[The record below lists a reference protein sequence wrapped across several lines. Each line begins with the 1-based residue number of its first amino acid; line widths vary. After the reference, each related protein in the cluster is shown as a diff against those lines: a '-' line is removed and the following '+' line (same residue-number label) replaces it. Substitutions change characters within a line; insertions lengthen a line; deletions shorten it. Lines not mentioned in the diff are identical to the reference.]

1 MKGFLYGQTEY
12 NLLQNANHLDDYIDL
27 ALKHSFDF
35 LTITDSNLYGNYKF
49 YKKCIDAKIKPIIGL
64 EFSYKTEDQNI
75 SKALLY
81 AKNNNGYKSL
91 LKISSLV
98 KTEGLD
104 DIEQIKEF
112 DDISII
118 FVFNDSFYERLLYS
132 REYDI
137 LNEYCSN
144 IKLFK
149 DPYIGISY
157 TNKLDKLELNKQ
169 MEAYAYESDIR
180 CLPIHECRY
189 LANKDVKIY
198 EALTQIG
205 DHPVKVN
212 QFDDYSFEM
221 NPIADKRIDDF
232 INQINLDLFND
243 KIALPKYPNTKGATS
258 KDFLYALCMKGLERR
273 GKGDSIYYERLKY
286 ELSVIEKMGYN
297 DYFLIVWDFV
307 KYAKQNNIL
316 VGPGRGSAAGS
327 LVAYVLGI
335 TEVDPIKYDLLF
347 ERFLNPERISMPD
360 IDTDFP
366 DVYRDAVIEHVKNVY
381 GKTHVCNISA
391 FGTFLVKSSIR
402 DLARIYKMDDARVE
416 KIIGMVEQ
424 YGYDMLL
431 EEYKDTDLYEFLYIA
446 RGIEGLPRH
455 ISTHAAGVIVSDLEL
470 DEIIPL
476 QEGINGLYQS
486 QLEASDLEKIG
497 LLKMDFLGIRN
508 LTMLD
513 GMMQDVGNFN
523 MNKLRSI
530 PLDDPKVYKLLQSAD
545 TLGIFQLESQG
556 IRQVLTKLKPTC
568 FEDLVAVLA
577 LYRPGPMD
585 NIDEFIRRKH
595 NGDFKYIHPVLEPI
609 LKSTYGI
616 IVYQEQIMKIAQSF
630 AGYTLGEADVLRRAV
645 SKKDSSMLE
654 SLENDF
660 INKSISKGYS
670 KEIAKDIYDLIYKFA
685 NYGFNRS
692 HSVAY
697 AMLSYQM
704 AYFKA
709 NYFPVF
715 MANVLNNTIGSSQ
728 MINYIKYAKERGVI
742 TVKPDINLSDVKFVL
757 SKKGLVMPFNA
768 ITSIGNIVASQIV
781 EERKL
786 RGAFVSYENF
796 IERTSFLSESVKK
809 ALVYSGALDSFGKS
823 KKYMAGDDNTKIV
836 ELEHDITA
844 AFDKLVAKKIFSE
857 YDFQT
862 LKDKEKEYLGI
873 NLEYNIF
880 NGIDE
885 IIKKYKPISLSN
897 VKLNSEA
904 RLVVAISEYK
914 EITTKKNDKM
924 LVGHFEDLSSN
935 KRFVIFPNT
944 YSTLDKPIK
953 KDSLY
958 YVLGKLE
965 MDNKNEE
972 TFNVLKIALIK

>member
-1 MKGFLYGQTEY
+1 
-12 NLLQNANHLDDYIDL
+12 
-27 ALKHSFDF
+27 
-35 LTITDSNLYGNYKF
+35 
-49 YKKCIDAKIKPIIGL
+49 
-64 EFSYKTEDQNI
+64 
-75 SKALLY
+75 
-81 AKNNNGYKSL
+81 
-91 LKISSLV
+91 
-98 KTEGLD
+98 
-104 DIEQIKEF
+104 
-112 DDISII
+112 
-118 FVFNDSFYERLLYS
+118 
-132 REYDI
+132 
-137 LNEYCSN
+137 
-144 IKLFK
+144 
-149 DPYIGISY
+149 
-157 TNKLDKLELNKQ
+157 
-169 MEAYAYESDIR
+169 
-180 CLPIHECRY
+180 
-189 LANKDVKIY
+189 
-198 EALTQIG
+198 
-205 DHPVKVN
+205 
-212 QFDDYSFEM
+212 
-221 NPIADKRIDDF
+221 
-232 INQINLDLFND
+232 
-243 KIALPKYPNTKGATS
+243 
-258 KDFLYALCMKGLERR
+258 
-273 GKGDSIYYERLKY
+273 
-286 ELSVIEKMGYN
+286 
-297 DYFLIVWDFV
+297 
-307 KYAKQNNIL
+307 
-316 VGPGRGSAAGS
+316 
-327 LVAYVLGI
+327 
-335 TEVDPIKYDLLF
+335 
-347 ERFLNPERISMPD
+347 
-360 IDTDFP
+360 
-366 DVYRDAVIEHVKNVY
+366 
-381 GKTHVCNISA
+381 
-391 FGTFLVKSSIR
+391 
-402 DLARIYKMDDARVE
+402 
-416 KIIGMVEQ
+416 
-424 YGYDMLL
+424 
-431 EEYKDTDLYEFLYIA
+431 
-446 RGIEGLPRH
+446 
-455 ISTHAAGVIVSDLEL
+455 
-470 DEIIPL
+470 
-476 QEGINGLYQS
+476 
-486 QLEASDLEKIG
+486 
-497 LLKMDFLGIRN
+497 
-508 LTMLD
+508 
-513 GMMQDVGNFN
+513 
-523 MNKLRSI
+523 
-530 PLDDPKVYKLLQSAD
+530 
-545 TLGIFQLESQG
+545 
-556 IRQVLTKLKPTC
+556 
-568 FEDLVAVLA
+568 
-577 LYRPGPMD
+577 
-585 NIDEFIRRKH
+585 
-595 NGDFKYIHPVLEPI
+595 
-609 LKSTYGI
+609 
-616 IVYQEQIMKIAQSF
+616 MKIAQSF

-880 NGIDE
+880 NGIDD

-904 RLVVAISEYK
+904 RLVVAIFEYK

>member
-12 NLLQNANHLDDYIDL
+12 NMLKNANRLDDYVNM

-49 YKKCIDAKIKPIIGL
+49 YKKCIDAKIKPILGL

-81 AKNNNGYKSL
+81 AKNNNGYKEL
-91 LKISSLV
+91 LKISTLV

-104 DIEQIKEF
+104 DVEALKGYEN
-112 DDISII
+112 ISII

-132 REYDI
+132 REFNI
-137 LNEYCSN
+137 LNEYCQK
-144 IKLFK
+144 IKEFK

-157 TNKLDKLELNKQ
+157 TNKLSKLELNKQ

-189 LANKDVKIY
+189 LANKDAKIY
-198 EALTQIG
+198 EALTKIG
-205 DHPVKVN
+205 DNPVKVE
-212 QFDDYSFEM
+212 QFDDYSFEVS
-221 NPIADKRIDDF
+221 PIEDNRIDEF
-232 INQINLDLFND
+232 VNQIDLNLFDN
-243 KIALPKYPNTKGATS
+243 KIALPKYPNTKGASS
-258 KDFLYALCMKGLERR
+258 KDFLYALCMKGIEKR
-273 GKGDSIYYERLKY
+273 KKTSPIYYERLKY

-297 DYFLIVWDFV
+297 DYFLIVWDFI
-307 KYAKQNNIL
+307 KYAKQNKIL

-327 LVAYVLGI
+327 LVAYALGI

-366 DVYRDAVIEHVKNVY
+366 DIYRDDVIEHVKDVY
-381 GKTHVCNISA
+381 GKNHVCNISA
-391 FGTFLVKSSIR
+391 FGTFLVKSAIR
-402 DLARIYKMDDARVE
+402 DLARIYKMEDSRVE

-424 YGYDMLL
+424 YGYDKLM
-431 EEYKDTDLYEFLYIA
+431 EEYKDNELYEFLYIA

-455 ISTHAAGVIVSDLEL
+455 ISTHAAGIILSDLPL

-513 GMMQDVGNFN
+513 GMMHDVGNFD
-523 MNKLRSI
+523 MNKLRNI

-545 TLGIFQLESQG
+545 TLGVFQLESQG

-595 NGDFKYIHPVLEPI
+595 NGDFKYIHPVLENI
-609 LKSTYGI
+609 LKPTYGI

-654 SLENDF
+654 ALETDF
-660 INKSISKGYS
+660 INKSIAKGYS
-670 KEIAKDIYDLIYKFA
+670 KEVAKNIYDLIYKFA

-709 NYFPVF
+709 NHFPVF
-715 MANVLNNTIGSSQ
+715 MANVLNNVIGSSQ
-728 MINYIKYAKERGVI
+728 MISYVKYAKERGVV
-742 TVKPDINLSDVKFVL
+742 TVKPDINVSSVKFVL
-757 SKKGLVMPFNA
+757 SDKGLVMPLNA
-768 ITSIGNIVASQIV
+768 ITSIGHIVASQII
-781 EERKL
+781 EERSI
-786 RGAFVSYENF
+786 RGKFTSYENY
-796 IERTSFLSESVKK
+796 IERCTFLSESVKK
-809 ALVYSGALDSFGKS
+809 ALAYSGALDSFGKS
-823 KKYMAGDDNTKIV
+823 KKYMAGEEANIK
-836 ELEHDITA
+836 LEHNIDS
-844 AFDKLVAKKIFSE
+844 AFERLVTPTVFSE
-857 YDFQT
+857 HPFEF

-880 NGIDE
+880 NGIE
-885 IIKKYKPISLSN
+885 KALMKYKTIPLSQA
-897 VKLNSEA
+897 KINSEA
-904 RLVVAISEYK
+904 RLIVAISEYK

-924 LVGHFEDLSSN
+924 LVGHIEDLSTT
-935 KRFVIFPNT
+935 KKFVIFPNAF
-944 YSTLDKPIK
+944 SQLSAPLKRDV
-953 KDSLY
+953 LY

-965 MDNKNEE
+965 KDNKNEE
-972 TFNVLKIALIK
+972 SFNIYKIAEVK